1 MKIEMTEAELAE
13 HLSISNNLLQVLY
26 RYFNT
31 DIVAISAAD
40 GFCPP
45 VLRADHIVS
54 THTDISESIDELGR
68 VAEAAVAI
76 IELLDSLREV
86 LANPTQTAETEKPEN
101 TNE

>member
-1 MKIEMTEAELAE
+1 MKIEMTEAELAQ

-26 RYFNT
+26 RYLNT
-31 DIVAISAAD
+31 DIIAISAAD

-45 VLRADHIVS
+45 VLRADYIVS
-54 THTDISESIDELGR
+54 THTDISESIEELGR
-68 VAEAAVAI
+68 VAAAAIAI
-76 IELLDSLREV
+76 IELLNFLLEV

>member
-1 MKIEMTEAELAE
+1 MKIEMTEAELAQ

-26 RYFNT
+26 RYLNT
-31 DIVAISAAD
+31 DIIAISAAD

-45 VLRADHIVS
+45 LLSADHIVS
-54 THTDISESIDELGR
+54 THTDISESIEELGR

-76 IELLDSLREV
+76 IDLLNSLLEV
-86 LANPTQTAETEKPEN
+86 LANPTQTAKTENTEN

>member
-13 HLSISNNLLQVLY
+13 HLAISNNLLQVLY
-26 RYFNT
+26 RYLNT
-31 DIVAISAAD
+31 DIAAISTGD

-45 VLRADHIVS
+45 VLRADYIVS
-54 THTDISESIDELGR
+54 SHTNISESIDELAR

-76 IELLDSLREV
+76 LELLNSLLEIIE
-86 LANPTQTAETEKPEN
+86 NPTQTAKTENMEN

>member
-26 RYFNT
+26 RYLNT
-31 DIVAISAAD
+31 DIAAISAAD

-45 VLRADHIVS
+45 VLSADYIVS
-54 THTDISESIDELGR
+54 SCTNISESIDELGR

-76 IELLDSLREV
+76 IELLDSLLEV
-86 LANPTQTAETEKPEN
+86 LANPTQTDETEEGDEN
-101 TNE
+101 E

>member
-1 MKIEMTEAELAE
+1 MKIEMTEAELAD

-26 RYFNT
+26 RYLNT
-31 DIVAISAAD
+31 DIAAISAAD

-45 VLRADHIVS
+45 VLRADYIVS
-54 THTDISESIDELGR
+54 SCTNISESIDELGR

-86 LANPTQTAETEKPEN
+86 FANPTQTDETEEGDEN
-101 TNE
+101 E

>member
-26 RYFNT
+26 RYLNT
-31 DIVAISAAD
+31 DIIAISAAD

-45 VLRADHIVS
+45 LLSADHIVS
-54 THTDISESIDELGR
+54 THTDISESIEELGR

-86 LANPTQTAETEKPEN
+86 LANPTQTNETENPEN
-101 TNE
+101 ANE

>member
-1 MKIEMTEAELAE
+1 MKIEMTEAELAQ
-13 HLSISNNLLQVLY
+13 HLAINTNLLQVLY
-26 RYFNT
+26 RYLNT

-45 VLRADHIVS
+45 VLRADYIVS
-54 THTDISESIDELGR
+54 SCTNISESIDELGR